1 MHTKSHFPA
10 RNTHSY
16 CYHSFFLPLNLITSL
31 IGLMNGALRAVMCL
45 NGPLQLLARLRL
57 RREGHMEWR
66 RDRFMKIFACR
77 MNLLL
82 WKQNAFIELSVQTK
96 YLKCSLFLLL
106 LLISLTS
113 SRAKGRKKLP
123 DVWAFGSYRVF
134 VWIPTLHLKL
144 WPCLT

>member
-57 RREGHMEWR
+57 RTYG
-66 RDRFMKIFACR
+66 MKARSFYEDFC
-77 MNLLL
+77 M
-82 WKQNAFIELSVQTK
+82 QNESAVMKTKCLIELSVQTK